1 MCEMDVAMSFLIL
14 ASVTTMAV
22 DGELD
27 DLITILSSY
36 WRCILSFFS
45 LLYKL
50 KENQSKK
57 LSIILRP
64 GNNSE

>member
-1 MCEMDVAMSFLIL
+1 MDVAMSFLIL

>member
-1 MCEMDVAMSFLIL
+1 MCEMDIAMSFLIL

-22 DGELD
+22 DKKLD
-27 DLITILSSY
+27 DSITILSSY
-36 WRCILSFFS
+36 WRCILLFFS